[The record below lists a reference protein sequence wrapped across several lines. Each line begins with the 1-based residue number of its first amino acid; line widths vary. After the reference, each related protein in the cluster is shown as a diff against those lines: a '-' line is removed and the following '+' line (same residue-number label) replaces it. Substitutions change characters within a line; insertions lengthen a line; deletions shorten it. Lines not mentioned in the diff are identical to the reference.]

1 MPATPPLRS
10 PLTIHVVWHPKF
22 KEGDAYAR
30 FLYGMLTRDPA
41 DPFDRG
47 MGIPV
52 FFRSVPT
59 ATGLPLPINLAEA
72 DRNVIV
78 LFLDDEL
85 VVKGGEAWEQYVV
98 KILAD
103 CRAHGP
109 LNQLIPVAIS
119 QHGFGFNP
127 EVANLNGSR
136 LFLIKGAN
144 ETAGQRGHDAVTVSH
159 RESEPANGASE
170 ARVKVSVHVESAAT
184 ADSAASEAEQLADL
198 FERRCAQLRSDLL
211 NELTRLM
218 LPTADNP
225 PTATQ
230 AAAPVKLFLSHARK
244 DGATIAAAVRQH
256 IRATTSLDSFF
267 DVTNIAFGYDFAEA
281 IEASVE
287 NSALVVFQTDE
298 YASRDWCQ
306 IEALTAKRHK
316 RPFVVVNVLTKG
328 EKRSF
333 PYLGNVPTIRW
344 YEGSEAAIVAAAL
357 EQVLSNLYTNAVLK
371 KIAALYGHP
380 ERYILAGAPELLD
393 FVEIRRNMR
402 EEQEEN
408 CVVVYPDPPL
418 GSRELMLLTDSD
430 SRLLFITPTQLPIM
444 KALKN
449 V

>member
-1 MPATPPLRS
+1 MPATPHLSS
-10 PLTIHVVWHPKF
+10 PLTIHVVWHPEF

-30 FLYGMLTRDPA
+30 FLYGMLNRDPA

-47 MGIPV
+47 IGIPV
-52 FFRSVPT
+52 FFRSAHT
-59 ATGLPLPINLAEA
+59 ATGLPLPIDLTEA
-72 DRNVIV
+72 DRNVII
-78 LFLDDEL
+78 LLLDDEL
-85 VVKGGEAWEQYVV
+85 VVKGGEPWEQYVV

-119 QHGFGFNP
+119 QHGFGFNT

-136 LFLIKGAN
+136 LFLIKEVDEAN
-144 ETAGQRGHDAVTVSH
+144 AQRGQGAVIVSH
-159 RESEPANGASE
+159 REGEPTNGAPGP
-170 ARVKVSVHVESAAT
+170 RVNVSVHVESAVMT
-184 ADSAASEAEQLADL
+184 PTVTEAEKQTEL

-218 LPTADNP
+218 LPTATNP

-244 DGATIAAAVRQH
+244 DGAAIATAVRQY

-281 IEASVE
+281 IESSVE

-344 YEGSEAAIVAAAL
+344 YEGSEGAIVAAAL
-357 EQVLSNLYTNAVLK
+357 EQVLSNLYTNALLK
-371 KIAALYGHP
+371 KIASLYGHP

-393 FVEIRRNMR
+393 FVEIRRSMR
-402 EEQEEN
+402 DQKEDN

-449 V
+449 A

>member
-1 MPATPPLRS
+1 MPATPHLSS
-10 PLTIHVVWHPKF
+10 PLTIHIVWHPEF

-30 FLYGMLTRDPA
+30 FLYGMLNRDPA

-47 MGIPV
+47 IGIPV

-59 ATGLPLPINLAEA
+59 ATGLPLPINLGEA
-72 DRNVIV
+72 DRNVII
-78 LFLDDEL
+78 LLLDDEL
-85 VVKGGEAWEQYVV
+85 VVRGGEIWEQYVV

-119 QHGFGFNP
+119 QHGFGFNA

-136 LFLIKGAN
+136 LFLIKAVGEAS
-144 ETAGQRGHDAVTVSH
+144 GQGGQGAVTVSH
-159 RESEPANGASE
+159 REGEPANGASG
-170 ARVKVSVHVESAAT
+170 ARVNVSVHVESATTIPSAT
-184 ADSAASEAEQLADL
+184 EEEKQAEVL
-198 FERRCAQLRSDLL
+198 ERRCAQLRSDLL

-218 LPTADNP
+218 LPTAANP
-225 PTATQ
+225 PTSTQ

-244 DGATIAAAVRQH
+244 DGAAIAASVRQY

-357 EQVLSNLYTNAVLK
+357 EQVLSNLYTNALLK

-380 ERYILAGAPELLD
+380 ERYILAAAPELLD

-444 KALKN
+444 NALKN